1 MATGARRPSL
11 ARIGAGPGRRG
22 RPESGLW
29 WTGAGVEPVA
39 GYGASPAPF
48 PQFLPRWARAEALDR
63 PTGTTVAA
71 LDARRRVPRRPDV
84 VQLDAG
90 EIAGNDRVPLGGRVR
105 SRPRPCSWSTC
116 PARPTTESP
125 QLVDVSGLDR
135 GPAAGRR
142 APVVT
147 PRIRLKALEEPDF
160 APISVKPASQ
170 PARRGPPGGRG
181 SVLVLDPSRQRVAPV
196 RGHAR
201 QRAHSHIEHQ
211 GDGLQ
216 LARSSVA
223 RATHTCA

>member
-1 MATGARRPSL
+1 MGTGVRFACITHGGPRP
-11 ARIGAGPGRRG
+11 RG
-22 RPESGLW
+22 TSRVPNQSRSYR

-147 PRIRLKALEEPDF
+147 LKNPAQGPR
-160 APISVKPASQ
+160 
-170 PARRGPPGGRG
+170 
-181 SVLVLDPSRQRVAPV
+181 
-196 RGHAR
+196 
-201 QRAHSHIEHQ
+201 RA
-211 GDGLQ
+211 
-216 LARSSVA
+216 
-223 RATHTCA
+223 

>member
-1 MATGARRPSL
+1 MPIAGLSSERLITNRLGFNKNSL
-11 ARIGAGPGRRG
+11 NPACGGR
-22 RPESGLW
+22 EEVSND
-29 WTGAGVEPVA
+29 GAGVEPVA

-147 PRIRLKALEEPDF
+147 LKNPAQGPR
-160 APISVKPASQ
+160 
-170 PARRGPPGGRG
+170 
-181 SVLVLDPSRQRVAPV
+181 
-196 RGHAR
+196 
-201 QRAHSHIEHQ
+201 RA
-211 GDGLQ
+211 
-216 LARSSVA
+216 
-223 RATHTCA
+223 

>member
-1 MATGARRPSL
+1 MLDRLGQTPPAKEVPKVVRLDEQRQRTRLAANRWHDSRVQFRAYKGRLSPFRPRRDDHGHRRTEAL
-11 ARIGAGPGRRG
+11 ARADRRG
-22 RPESGLW
+22 TRTSRSPRIRLKVD
-29 WTGAGVEPVA
+29 GAGVEPVA

-90 EIAGNDRVPLGGRVR
+90 EIAENDRVPLGGRVR

-147 PRIRLKALEEPDF
+147 PKN
-160 APISVKPASQ
+160 PAQ
-170 PARRGPPGGRG
+170 GPRR
-181 SVLVLDPSRQRVAPV
+181 A
-196 RGHAR
+196 
-201 QRAHSHIEHQ
+201 
-211 GDGLQ
+211 
-216 LARSSVA
+216 
-223 RATHTCA
+223 

>member
-1 MATGARRPSL
+1 MWPEIHLLNDGGWASSSMCRALSSLESWSSSSMRPVGSSSSMTSITGGL
-11 ARIGAGPGRRG
+11 NGAPAGRFLDV
-22 RPESGLW
+22 SGW
-29 WTGAGVEPVA
+29 VAFGAGVEPVA

-63 PTGTTVAA
+63 PTGTTVVA

-147 PRIRLKALEEPDF
+147 LKNPAQGPR
-160 APISVKPASQ
+160 
-170 PARRGPPGGRG
+170 
-181 SVLVLDPSRQRVAPV
+181 
-196 RGHAR
+196 
-201 QRAHSHIEHQ
+201 RA
-211 GDGLQ
+211 
-216 LARSSVA
+216 
-223 RATHTCA
+223 

>member
-1 MATGARRPSL
+1 MKFTVLHSIPDCAEGGQLAKSRERDGGRGENISVADIMVNSDRVRRWLGATMCRAAGLGRFTAPLATSRRWFCLPYTSVD
-11 ARIGAGPGRRG
+11 
-22 RPESGLW
+22 
-29 WTGAGVEPVA
+29 GAGVEPVA

-63 PTGTTVAA
+63 PTGTTVVA

-147 PRIRLKALEEPDF
+147 LKNPAQGPR
-160 APISVKPASQ
+160 
-170 PARRGPPGGRG
+170 
-181 SVLVLDPSRQRVAPV
+181 
-196 RGHAR
+196 
-201 QRAHSHIEHQ
+201 RA
-211 GDGLQ
+211 
-216 LARSSVA
+216 
-223 RATHTCA
+223 